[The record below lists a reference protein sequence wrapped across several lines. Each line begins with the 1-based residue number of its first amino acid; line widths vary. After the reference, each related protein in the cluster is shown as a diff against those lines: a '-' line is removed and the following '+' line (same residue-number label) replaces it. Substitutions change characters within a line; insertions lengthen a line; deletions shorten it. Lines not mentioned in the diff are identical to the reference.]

1 MVLIMKNFS
10 WKIFGDTCEY
20 GHISLGLA
28 GPILWTLVA
37 RPQDIEKSKTR
48 DAYPYA
54 YGFGESKYWF
64 AASRIFASNWV
75 LRVEQLKWHNYELIK
90 I

>member
-37 RPQDIEKSKTR
+37 RPQDIEKSK
-48 DAYPYA
+48 AYPYA
-54 YGFGESKYWF
+54 YGFGESKFGLLPVEY
-64 AASRIFASNWV
+64 
-75 LRVEQLKWHNYELIK
+75 LRVSGCFELSNLSGTIMSS
-90 I
+90 